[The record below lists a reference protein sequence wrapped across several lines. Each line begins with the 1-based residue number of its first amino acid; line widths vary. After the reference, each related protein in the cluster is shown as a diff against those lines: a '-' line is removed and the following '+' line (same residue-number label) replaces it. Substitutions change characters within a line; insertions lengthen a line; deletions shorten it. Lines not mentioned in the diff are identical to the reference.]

1 LPHEYAG
8 VTNTIQYAGDIDME
22 KDLELLR
29 LVRYALCTVKNTKL
43 PYDGRAI
50 TKNLTTYDL
59 CSRVEDRIKE
69 LEAAKIEQ
77 WTNIDTSIMVPVDLF

>member
-1 LPHEYAG
+1 
-8 VTNTIQYAGDIDME
+8 ME

>member
-1 LPHEYAG
+1 MSGPPTPLL
-8 VTNTIQYAGDIDME
+8 AGDSDME

-29 LVRYALCTVKNTKL
+29 LVRYALCTVRNTKL

-69 LEAAKIEQ
+69 LEAAKLEE
-77 WTNIDTSIMVPVDLF
+77 WTSIDTSVTV